1 MPKPTQ
7 AQQAQQWLLR
17 DNVMRDWISTQ
28 EIASQTGL
36 SLHAIQYVVK
46 DLVTNKAIEV
56 RKEGRTTYVK
66 WTEAR
71 IRHRDTTIETYL
83 NRHTQGNT

>member
-17 DNVMRDWISTQ
+17 DNAMRNWISTQ

-46 DLVTNKAIEV
+46 DLAADKAIEV

-66 WTEAR
+66 WTDAR
-71 IRHRDTTIETYL
+71 IRHRDTTIETYI